1 MLMNNDGG
9 FVTDCS
15 FYLSAL
21 LSNWNKLANIVHSRT
36 DNSLLRN
43 RVFAFVVTELISIE
57 RTTGIVKLVNC
68 VTLFSLNL
76 FLFYSRQ

>member
-21 LSNWNKLANIVHSRT
+21 LSNWNKLASIVHSRT
-36 DNSLLRN
+36 DNSLLKN
-43 RVFAFVVTELISIE
+43 LVFAFVVTELISIE
-57 RTTGIVKLVNC
+57 KTTGIVKLVNC
-68 VTLFSLNL
+68 VTLFSLSILIL
-76 FLFYSRQ
+76 F